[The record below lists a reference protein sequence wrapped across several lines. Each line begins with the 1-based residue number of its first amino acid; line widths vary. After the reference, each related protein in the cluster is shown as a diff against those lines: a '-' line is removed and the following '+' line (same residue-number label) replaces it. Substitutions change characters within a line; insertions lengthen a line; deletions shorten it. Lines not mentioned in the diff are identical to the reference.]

1 MKRFLFGLLAFS
13 LILCGTTVHASI
25 HTIDFESDTI
35 GEKSNG
41 FVSNDSALV
50 AFSDSLTPPDGLRIE
65 DFGFQSDGQGLG
77 VFGDDESELILDFA
91 VTVDALSLEFG
102 NDDPFFSNEGDR
114 AVLTVFDGAVQ
125 VGQTSVVLNRNDIL
139 DQSISFSGVQFNRA
153 TFLYDVSTDGLIEIV
168 DNIQFNTVDA
178 VPEPTALLIW
188 SGFAAVLVTGRRR
201 KK

>member
-1 MKRFLFGLLAFS
+1 M
-13 LILCGTTVHASI
+13 
-25 HTIDFESDTI
+25 
-35 GEKSNG
+35 
-41 FVSNDSALV
+41 
-50 AFSDSLTPPDGLRIE
+50 TPPDGLQIAS
-65 DFGFQSDGQGLG
+65 FVGNQSDGQGLG

-102 NDDPFFSNEGDR
+102 NDDPGFSNSGDL

-139 DQSISFSGVQFNRA
+139 DQTISFSGVQFNKA
-153 TFLYDVSTDGLIEIV
+153 TFFFDVTTNGLIEIV
-168 DNIQFNTVDA
+168 DNIEFNTVDA

-188 SGFAAVLVTGRRR
+188 SGFAVVLMTGRRR